1 MISEHEYRRY
11 IRDFNGACAGTGMS
25 HAEFYDKWYEPGATF
40 EYIPK
45 AAVNSG
51 KEKAVAFWTGVKE
64 IMEETIRD
72 HTHFIS
78 SENHI
83 ATEAPIDFL
92 CKRDLEWVGEHYK
105 AGESFRLM
113 MAAFYDVSDNDRIS
127 YARVYSI
134 YNPHYQ
140 VT

>member
-1 MISEHEYRRY
+1 MITEQDYTRY
-11 IRDFNGACAGTGMS
+11 IRDFNGACAGSGMS
-25 HAEFYDKWYEPGATF
+25 FGAFYDTWYEPDATF

-45 AAVNSG
+45 ATLNTG
-51 KEKAVAFWTGVKE
+51 KATAVAFWEGVRE

-72 HTHFIS
+72 HTSFVAS
-78 SENHI
+78 ATKI

-92 CKRDLEWVGEHYK
+92 CKRDLEWVGVSYK
-105 AGESFRLM
+105 AGTSFRLM
-113 MAAFYDVSDNDRIS
+113 MAAFYDVSANDKIR

-140 VT
+140 VG